1 MSVVKIAPGSGGA
14 APTGVIGMVNNAV
27 AETATIDTRPNSHFR
42 PLDCVFMFILSLSPK
57 EVLVTSTG
65 CEQSRRTFAEYWPE
79 AQRIAEHLHGQAW
92 RSWRT
97 ASVHFGPDRRLCF
110 QRDCKI
116 VRRKGRVCGEY

>member
-57 EVLVTSTG
+57 EVLG
-65 CEQSRRTFAEYWPE
+65 NLDRLRTIYA
-79 AQRIAEHLHGQAW
+79 
-92 RSWRT
+92 
-97 ASVHFGPDRRLCF
+97 DLCRVSG
-110 QRDCKI
+110 RDPTHW
-116 VRRKGRVCGEY
+116 

>member
-42 PLDCVFMFILSLSPK
+42 PLDCVFMFILSLSPPK
-57 EVLVTSTG
+57 RFWVTSTG
-65 CEQSRRTFAEYWPE
+65 CEQSTRTFAEYRAE
-79 AQRIAEHLHGQAW
+79 IQRIGEHLPGQAW

-97 ASVHFGPDRRLCF
+97 TSCALRPGPPLVF
-110 QRDCKI
+110 
-116 VRRKGRVCGEY
+116 